1 MAVSFPQNP
10 QVGDRYQTSTFI
22 YEWDG
27 QKWASTS
34 ALSSGAGDG
43 VPGPAGTPGGP
54 GPTGSPGPDGG
65 PGSSGSPGPN
75 GNPGSSVPGPP
86 GPPGPGTPGGPG
98 PTGFNGSP
106 GGPGSPGGT
115 GPSGPPGPNGS
126 ASDVPSPTP
135 TGLIVNGGIR
145 VVNLEGGGGR
155 YAYMNK
161 NGSIVS
167 GPPTSSDAG
176 IKTAVTALAGY
187 AASVGEI
194 ALDNLKVYEFTGVG
208 TEGHIGKKNIGVIAQ
223 NILSGIAT
231 IGIASTAIGLVRTQ
245 ADGETLEVIYDQ
257 LNLYISKYQQ
267 GLLTDLNA
275 SLVGIQSRVDALEN
289 P

>member
-65 PGSSGSPGPN
+65 PGATGSPGPN

-86 GPPGPGTPGGPG
+86 GPPGPGSPGGPG
-98 PTGFNGSP
+98 PTGYNGSP
-106 GGPGSPGGT
+106 GGPG
-115 GPSGPPGPNGS
+115 PSGPPGPPGGKGPNGAAS
-126 ASDVPSPTP
+126 AVPGTTP
-135 TGLIVNGGIR
+135 GGCTVNGGLR
-145 VVNLEGGGGR
+145 VTNLESGGGKYG
-155 YAYMNK
+155 YLNK
-161 NGSIVS
+161 NGSLVL

-176 IKTAVTALAGY
+176 IKTEVTALPGY
-187 AASVGEI
+187 ASSIGEI
-194 ALDNLKVYEFTGVG
+194 ALNDLKIYEFIGVG
-208 TEGHIGKKNIGVIAQ
+208 TEQQVGRKNIGVLAQ
-223 NILSGIAT
+223 NILTGIAS
-231 IGIASTAIGLVRTQ
+231 IGIASTSIGLVRTQ